1 MMKKMKYCERGVT
14 SSTHLVQYA
23 NQWWNVMLCGQH
35 GCEVANSMNANL
47 DNLAECRLLAKHRG
61 EMDCVQLHLMDG
73 FDSEEDMVLGSLPVC
88 SDGLLVNSEISQCVT
103 VCAAGKVIWTIICKY
118 VTLDY
123 VKTEGHYFRRG
134 TAFFLEGT
142 YVGIYM

>member
-1 MMKKMKYCERGVT
+1 
-14 SSTHLVQYA
+14 
-23 NQWWNVMLCGQH
+23 
-35 GCEVANSMNANL
+35 
-47 DNLAECRLLAKHRG
+47 
-61 EMDCVQLHLMDG
+61 MDCVQLHLMDG
-73 FDSEEDMVLGSLPVC
+73 VDSKEDMVLGSLPVC
-88 SDGLLVNSEISQCVT
+88 SDGLLVNSEFPQCVT

-123 VKTEGHYFRRG
+123 VKKGGHYFRRG